1 MTDSFDLVIRN
12 GLIVDGSGGAAYQ
25 GDVAVTDGRIAQVGT
40 VAGRGHEEID
50 AAGRVVTPGFVDIH
64 THYDGQVTW
73 EHTLSP
79 SSNHG
84 VTTVVTGNCGVGFAP
99 VRPGDHETLIKVM
112 EGVEDIPELVMAEG
126 IPWNWETFPEY
137 MEALAAR
144 PFDIDVAV
152 QVPHSPIRVYVMGER
167 GARHDASTAED
178 RTQMTAIVSEAIRA
192 GAIGVSTSRSSGHR
206 LKNGELAPSVT
217 TEQDELLA
225 LAQGL
230 REVGAGVFQLIT
242 DASADPA
249 EELEVVTSIARA
261 AQRPT
266 SYTLLQAP
274 RWPDKWRTMLALT
287 EQANAEG
294 LELRGQVFPRPVGVL
309 MGLDLSLHRFAYR
322 PSYRAVAD
330 LPLAERVERLRD
342 PAVKAAILSEQPID
356 DPQPLNNMM
365 VNAID
370 EMFELTDPV
379 DYAPRRENSLV
390 ERAKA
395 AGRDPDEYIYD
406 VLLKDEGRN
415 IVYLPGANFVG
426 CSLDAARE
434 MMDSDYTVLGLG
446 DGGAHY
452 GFICD
457 ASFPTFALTHWV
469 RDAAPGQGFPLE
481 RMVAEL
487 TSRPARAVRLGDRG
501 LIAPGMRADLNVI
514 DMDAL
519 TLYAPRTVHDLP
531 AGGRRL
537 RQDAKGYVATV
548 VAGEIT
554 YRDGAATGTLPG
566 RLVRGE
572 GWHAPVPESALPA

>member
-1 MTDSFDLVIRN
+1 MTAAYDLVVRD
-12 GLIVDGSGGAAYQ
+12 GLIVDGTGAAPFHA
-25 GDVAVTDGRIAQVGT
+25 DVAVRDGRIAEVGKIT
-40 VAGRGHEEID
+40 GRGRDEID
-50 AAGRVVTPGFVDIH
+50 ASGRIVTPGFVDIH
-64 THYDGQVTW
+64 THYDGQITW

-99 VRPGDHETLIKVM
+99 VRPGDHDTLIKVM

-167 GARHDASTAED
+167 GARHDASTPED
-178 RTQMTAIVSEAIRA
+178 RAEMTRIVTEAVRA
-192 GAIGVSTSRSSGHR
+192 GAVGVSTSRSSGHR

-217 TEQDELLA
+217 TEQAELLA
-225 LAQGL
+225 LAEGL
-230 REVGAGVFQLIT
+230 REAQAGVFQLIT
-242 DASADPA
+242 ENSADPTD
-249 EELEVVTSIARA
+249 ELAVVTSIARA
-261 AQRPT
+261 AERPT
-266 SYTLLQAP
+266 SFTLLQAP
-274 RWPDKWRTMLALT
+274 NSPDNWRTMLDLT
-287 EQANAEG
+287 ERANAEG

-309 MGLDLSLHRFAYR
+309 MGLDLSLHRFVFR
-322 PSYRAVAD
+322 PSYRAIAH
-330 LPLAERVERLRD
+330 LPLAERVERMRD
-342 PAVKAAILSEQPID
+342 PAVKAAILAEQPVD
-356 DPQPLNNMM
+356 DAQPMNNMLANS
-365 VNAID
+365 VDN
-370 EMFELTDPV
+370 MFELTDPV
-379 DYAPRRENSLV
+379 DYAPRPEDALV
-390 ERAKA
+390 ARATA
-395 AGRDPDEYIYD
+395 EGRDADEYIYEI
-406 VLLKDEGRN
+406 LLKDEGRN

-434 MMDSDYTVLGLG
+434 MMSSDYTVLGLG

-469 RDAAPGQGFPLE
+469 RDAAPDSGFSLE

-487 TSRPARAVRLGDRG
+487 TSRPAHAVRLADRG
-501 LIAPGMRADLNVI
+501 RIAPGLRADLNVI
-514 DMDAL
+514 DLDAL

-537 RQDAKGYVATV
+537 RQDARGYVATV
-548 VAGEIT
+548 VAGEVT
-554 YRDGAATGTLPG
+554 YRDGLATGALPG

-572 GWHAPVPESALPA
+572 GWRDPTPPSALAA